1 MDWRSWLSKSS
12 LEPTLVYEY
21 ALNFTRNELQEDDL
35 AYFNHEFLQSI
46 GINVAKHRLE
56 IIKLALKEL
65 RGKPNGI
72 SRIILA
78 MKNAKNLFTSNIVKW
93 GSHKNPQQYPVSG
106 FSPYRTPCNRSN
118 RRINGGKEKGR
129 IHMNIMRSG
138 PLERR
143 VQEKFLVTSKS
154 MSGSGPIN
162 GKIQEKL
169 WYPNCSP
176 IVTRHM
182 EDKGR
187 ERMSFICRSPA
198 VSGPIDRFGLSPK
211 VSPFNAYDNSE
222 NLGVEYGDQSL
233 WYLMFQDI
241 KPT

>member
-1 MDWRSWLSKSS
+1 MDWHSWLSKSS

-21 ALNFTRNELQEDDL
+21 ALNFIRNELQEDDL

-93 GSHKNPQQYPVSG
+93 GAGANKNPPQYPVSSG
-106 FSPYRTPCNRSN
+106 FSPYRTPCNGS
-118 RRINGGKEKGR
+118 RRRMDGGGKEKGR
-129 IHMNIMRSG
+129 IHLNIMRSG

-143 VQEKFLVTSKS
+143 VQQEKFLVTSKS

-162 GKIQEKL
+162 GKIQERL

-176 IVTRHM
+176 LVTRPM
-182 EDKGR
+182 EGKGR
-187 ERMSFICRSPA
+187 ERMGFICRSPA

-211 VSPFNAYDNSE
+211 VSPFHAYDNSE
-222 NLGVEYGDQSL
+222 NHGFDYGDQSL
-233 WYLMFQDI
+233 W
-241 KPT
+241 

>member
-1 MDWRSWLSKSS
+1 MDWHSWLSKSS
-12 LEPTLVYEY
+12 LEPTFIHEY

-46 GINVAKHRLE
+46 GINIAKHRLE

-93 GSHKNPQQYPVSG
+93 GSHKNLQQYPVSG
-106 FSPYRTPCNRSN
+106 FSPFRTPCNPSR
-118 RRINGGKEKGR
+118 RRIDGGKDKGR
-129 IHMNIMRSG
+129 IHMSIMRSG

-143 VQEKFLVTSKS
+143 VQEKFLVTSRS
-154 MSGSGPIN
+154 WSGSGPVN
-162 GKIQEKL
+162 GKIQERL
-169 WYPNCSP
+169 WSP
-176 IVTRHM
+176 HVTRPM
-182 EDKGR
+182 EGKGR
-187 ERMSFICRSPA
+187 DQRMGFTCRSPA
-198 VSGPIDRFGLSPK
+198 VSGPMDRFGLSPK
-211 VSPFNAYDNSE
+211 VSPFNAYDNSTE
-222 NLGVEYGDQSL
+222 NLGVDCGDQSL